1 PDIGVGR
8 VSVQTEEQLATV
20 LAKYTR
26 YVEGAFTDNAWL
38 NGVSFL
44 ATNDRYT
51 VAEGSHNYVIDT
63 YTKNQGYVG
72 VFPNAN
78 ELGGD
83 KLYAITHRVS
93 NQRANEVI
101 AMGRTIINYSG
112 HGATTYWDSPGV
124 TQ

>member
-1 PDIGVGR
+1 
-8 VSVQTEEQLATV
+8 
-20 LAKYTR
+20 
-26 YVEGAFTDNAWL
+26 
-38 NGVSFL
+38 L

-124 TQ
+124 TQADVRALNHENATAFVVSNACITGQF